1 MSARLTAALRDSG
14 TRFRIFP
21 QPRYL
26 QAFTHPETI
35 HISVPPDKLLPGP
48 VDDRMYVVDAVNK
61 QPYAQSD
68 RPPYRGDHNGPVKAK
83 KGHFDHLDPDSR
95 EFLCASMY
103 ATVRFVLDMWE
114 DYFDKRIDWHFDL
127 DFEKLELIPL
137 VEWNNAQA
145 GYGFLEFG
153 YAKASFGGIDFTKP
167 HCQNFD
173 VLAHEF
179 GHCLIYATVGSPNNS
194 NDLAVDYA
202 GMQESA
208 GDLIAL
214 IASLHFDSVL
224 THLLDNTH
232 GNLFSLNELSRV
244 GELSESRQVRIAF
257 NYLRMADVNDEPHLR
272 SLPFTGAVFD
282 ILVEIFQQNLI
293 EANLISQDLGTRSSN
308 TGTAQKDVERIAAA
322 FKEAY
327 RGQEEGFKNALI
339 ASRDSV
345 GLLLAK
351 TWSSLS
357 PHFLTYHDYARSLL
371 QADQTLNDGR
381 HKAIMR
387 DCFAWRGLQAATD
400 SRMFS
405 LYRLE
410 DCHPEKAHV
419 STVVPEPPKKEK
431 RKQASKSRKK
441 PQIAKKHDAPDKDR

>member
-1 MSARLTAALRDSG
+1 MSAKLSAALRDSG

-26 QAFTHPETI
+26 KAFSKPETI
-35 HISVPPDKLLPGP
+35 HVSVPPDKILAGP
-48 VDDRMYVVDAVNK
+48 ADERMYVTDAIHK

-68 RPPYRGDHNGPVKAK
+68 RPPYRGEVNAPVKPK

-103 ATVRFVLDMWE
+103 ATVRFVLDIWE
-114 DYFDKRIDWHFDL
+114 DYFGRRIDWHFDL
-127 DFEKLELIPL
+127 DFERLELIPL

-145 GYGFLEFG
+145 GYGFMEFG
-153 YAKASFGGIDFTKP
+153 YARAAYGGIDFTKP

-214 IASLHFDSVL
+214 IASLHFDSVV
-224 THLLDNTH
+224 THLLAHTH
-232 GNLFSLNELSRV
+232 GNLFSYNELSRV
-244 GELSESRQVRIAF
+244 GELSESKQVRIAF

-282 ILVEIFQQNLI
+282 TLVEIFQQNLI
-293 EANLISQDLGTRSSN
+293 EANLISEELGKRSDNST
-308 TGTAQKDVERIAAA
+308 TGQADHEKIAAA

-327 RGQEEGFKNALI
+327 LGQEEAFKQALI
-339 ASRDSV
+339 AARDSV
-345 GLLLAK
+345 GQLLAT
-351 TWSSLS
+351 TWSNLS

-371 QADQTLNDGR
+371 RADQSLNDGR
-381 HKAIMR
+381 HKAILR
-387 DCFAWRGLQAATD
+387 DCFAWRGLQAAAD
-400 SRMFS
+400 SRMYS

-410 DCHPEKAHV
+410 DCDPQRDTPGPTDPEAPVKDNSTKA
-419 STVVPEPPKKEK
+419 
-431 RKQASKSRKK
+431 KK
-441 PQIAKKHDAPDKDR
+441 PGKKAGKGKTNR

>member
-1 MSARLTAALRDSG
+1 MSAKLSAALSGTG

-26 QAFTHPETI
+26 RAFSKPETI
-35 HISVPPDKLLPGP
+35 HISVPPDKILPGP
-48 VDDRMYVVDAVNK
+48 ADDRMYVTDAINK

-68 RPPYRGDHNGPVKAK
+68 RPPYRGETYAPVKPK

-103 ATVRFVLDMWE
+103 ATVRFVLDIWE
-114 DYFDKRIDWHFDL
+114 DYFDRRIDWHFDL
-127 DFEKLELIPL
+127 DFERLELIPL

-145 GYGFLEFG
+145 GYGFMEFG
-153 YAKASFGGIDFTKP
+153 YARAAYGGIDFTKP

-179 GHCLIYATVGSPNNS
+179 GHCLVYATVGSPNNS

-224 THLLDNTH
+224 AHLLDHTY
-232 GNLFSLNELSRV
+232 GNLFSYNELSRV
-244 GELSESRQVRIAF
+244 GELSESKQVRIAF

-282 ILVEIFQQNLI
+282 TLVEIFQQNLI
-293 EANLISQDLGTRSSN
+293 EANLIPEELGKRSANST
-308 TGTAQKDVERIAAA
+308 TGQADHEKIAAA

-327 RGQEEGFKNALI
+327 LGQEDAFKQALI
-339 ASRDSV
+339 SARDSV
-345 GLLLAK
+345 GQLLAK
-351 TWSSLS
+351 TWSELS

-371 QADQTLNDGR
+371 RADQTLNNGR
-381 HKAIMR
+381 HKTILR
-387 DCFAWRGLQAATD
+387 DCFAWRGLQATADT
-400 SRMFS
+400 RMYS

-410 DCHPEKAHV
+410 DCDPQQQKL
-419 STVVPEPPKKEK
+419 STPAIKPFTKD
-431 RKQASKSRKK
+431 KSTRTKK
-441 PQIAKKHDAPDKDR
+441 PGKKTDNGKTGR